1 MKIQINIHI
10 SPDEAAELGETLPE
24 IAEKLQELM
33 QFNLVIL
40 EQNSMFIQ
48 TREEAQSDLLQKLLF
63 LTLTE
68 IKDLGISI
76 HQ

>member
-33 QFNLVIL
+33 QFNLPELLRFNRQI
-40 EQNSMFIQ
+40 NKIHHHHRRDAPAKAKANAQ
-48 TREEAQSDLLQKLLF
+48 TDAPPENTLF
-63 LTLTE
+63 
-68 IKDLGISI
+68 
-76 HQ
+76 